1 MSKPSSDIFT
11 FTPAS
16 LAQCADSWS
25 RRVHVR
31 VTPAASV
38 ICFRGEVRLRAKR
51 RNDVLAFRAGSSL
64 LKFAQP
70 PFNNDERRAI
80 LKVLRM
86 YDPAVELRSMTKWGD
101 RIVLEMFGARHP
113 LSLRNS
119 HTADIGVS
127 LLPASLGAGEAP
139 RVAAASADL
148 F

>member
-51 RNDVLAFRAGSSL
+51 RADLLAFRAGSSL
-64 LKFAQP
+64 LKFASP
-70 PFNNDERRAI
+70 PFNGDERRAI

-86 YDPAVELRSMTKWGD
+86 FDPAVELRSITKWGD
-101 RIVLEMFGARHP
+101 RIVLEMFGARYP
-113 LSLRNS
+113 LSLKNS
-119 HTADIGVS
+119 HTADVGVS
-127 LLPASLGAGEAP
+127 LFPVTMGACDAP
-139 RVAAASADL
+139 KIAAAPADL